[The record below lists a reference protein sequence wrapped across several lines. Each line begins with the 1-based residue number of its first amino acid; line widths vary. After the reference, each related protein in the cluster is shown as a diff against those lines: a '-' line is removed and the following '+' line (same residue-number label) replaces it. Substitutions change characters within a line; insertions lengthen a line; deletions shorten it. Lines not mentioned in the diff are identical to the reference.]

1 MKKANKKITLEL
13 VEREKNDKLML
24 YYIELNKEFQLEL
37 QEAQDSIDILY
48 RKKQKF
54 EKNFFS
60 NLLLNLFQKHE
71 SDNVRKEHA

>member
-37 QEAQDSIDILY
+37 QKAQDSIDVLY

-54 EKNFFS
+54 EKSFF
-60 NLLLNLFQKHE
+60 Q
-71 SDNVRKEHA
+71 AYY